1 MLSYEELVHIYLH
14 DLRPLPT
21 PLMMIVL
28 EYSGLVTRGQRS
40 LSFWV
45 YWRRP
50 VTSRA
55 QRRPAG
61 RSRRRLL

>member
-1 MLSYEELVHIYLH
+1 MLSCEELVHVYLH

-55 QRRPAG
+55 RQPAG